1 MLKKKKGGLETGE
14 KMDKTAHIL
23 SFPQFSVFLLKM
35 CRLSWGTKEKN
46 TPRKVYFILKGKI
59 NNYKK
64 GGKDKA

>member
-1 MLKKKKGGLETGE
+1 
-14 KMDKTAHIL
+14 MDKTAHIL

-35 CRLSWGTKEKN
+35 CRFSWGTKEKN

-64 GGKDKA
+64 RGKDKV